1 MADKVTVKQIKQAFL
16 NLKNQIPKE
25 EHEIAGI
32 KVWVF
37 GLTSYEL
44 EEWRLVR
51 NNPDAMDAK
60 LSTAK
65 LIQLAVRDETGAR
78 IFSNKELAIIGGMPA
93 RELEPLSRIAMRLS
107 GYGPEAEADILK
119 NLLGT
124 PGEDGSSEQPESTS
138 VQ

>member
-1 MADKVTVKQIKQAFL
+1 M
-16 NLKNQIPKE
+16 
-25 EHEIAGI
+25 
-32 KVWVF
+32 
-37 GLTSYEL
+37 
-44 EEWRLVR
+44 R